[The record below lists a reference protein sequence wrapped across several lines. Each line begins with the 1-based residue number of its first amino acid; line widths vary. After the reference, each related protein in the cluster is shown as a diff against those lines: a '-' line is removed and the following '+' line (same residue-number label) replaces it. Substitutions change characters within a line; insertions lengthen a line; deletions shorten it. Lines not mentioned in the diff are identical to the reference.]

1 MLPSRCPAPQHHG
14 PTSKS
19 PKEEGGVCS
28 QIPPLQGSQPQSL
41 GAPQPVA
48 LRERIGKPG
57 PGMPH
62 PTKAP
67 GSVLILSSHTPQP
80 GRGGWRAVVTMLVLL
95 PPPHPSGPEETS
107 SPLFNGRAPGGQGQR
122 TCPFDLATAVPASAL
137 RSPVV
142 WGASSGPCAHT
153 PSTGSGAPPLFT
165 FILGKRE

>member
-1 MLPSRCPAPQHHG
+1 MPCTPTSWAHQQVSQRGRRSVFTDTSPPGLPAPVSG
-14 PTSKS
+14 SPPTS
-19 PKEEGGVCS
+19 
-28 QIPPLQGSQPQSL
+28 GSQGEDWEARPRNA
-41 GAPQPVA
+41 APHEGPRLRSDPV
-48 LRERIGKPG
+48 LS
-57 PGMPH
+57 H
-62 PTKAP
+62 PAAWE
-67 GSVLILSSHTPQP
+67 
-80 GRGGWRAVVTMLVLL
+80 GGWRAVVTMLVLM